1 MIFMNI
7 DNLNLCANLYA
18 VYHVY
23 KNNGYSRRPFAMGV
37 VGPLSGLTTS
47 EGSSREFESKVY
59 LCENKDFHHLQDV
72 VVAKSATSK
81 SLCPNSRLSVAV
93 QLLQGEQVS
102 EVLGDTVLVW
112 AAQIHYASA

>member
-1 MIFMNI
+1 MNI

-23 KNNGYSRRPFAMGV
+23 KNNSYSRRPFAMGV
-37 VGPLSGLTTS
+37 VGPLSGLGCGT
-47 EGSSREFESKVY
+47 GGGDDASSPREFESKMY

-72 VVAKSATSK
+72 IVTKSAASK

-93 QLLQGEQVS
+93 QLLQGEQV
-102 EVLGDTVLVW
+102 GP
-112 AAQIHYASA
+112 

>member
-1 MIFMNI
+1 MNI
-7 DNLNLCANLYA
+7 DNLNVCANLYA

-37 VGPLSGLTTS
+37 VGPLAGLKC
-47 EGSSREFESKVY
+47 GAPAREFESKMY

-72 VVAKSATSK
+72 VAKGATSK

-93 QLLQGEQVS
+93 QLLQGEQVRS
-102 EVLGDTVLVW
+102 
-112 AAQIHYASA
+112 